1 MRFSRTEAI
10 LASALDARA
19 FPALAIDVGGRA
31 GSRWSS
37 AVGRLTFD
45 ASSAPCRPDT
55 IFDLASL
62 TKVIAT
68 SSLAMRLVADGRL
81 NLDAPVS
88 RFLET
93 WKRTD
98 RRDVRVRQLLD
109 HSSGLPA
116 HDRVWIDGVAGRAA
130 IDARIAALPLAYPT
144 GSRSVYSDVGF
155 IALGFVLETI
165 AGCALARQFAAFAEP
180 WSASLGYR
188 PSAAERVRIAP
199 TEVDPWRGRL
209 LVGEVHDENA
219 AQLDGVA
226 AHAGLFGSAE
236 DVAAFAR
243 LVLETFD
250 SRTRLGDADLMRRF
264 ATRTG
269 VPGSSRALG
278 WDTMRPT
285 SSCGTRLSVSA
296 IGHTGFTG
304 TSLWID
310 WARDL
315 YVVVLT
321 NRVHPTRT
329 RDAFVALRP
338 AIHDAIVA
346 DLDAAG
352 ALLPAAAA

>member
-1 MRFSRTEAI
+1 MRFSRTEAL
-10 LASALDARA
+10 LAAAIETRVC
-19 FPALAIDVGGRA
+19 PAIAIDVGGRA

-55 IFDLASL
+55 VFDLASL

-68 SSLAMRLVADGRL
+68 TSLAMRLVADGRL
-81 NLDAPVS
+81 NLDTSVAHVLP
-88 RFLET
+88 T
-93 WKRTD
+93 WRRPD
-98 RRDVRVRQLLD
+98 RRDIRIRQLLD

-116 HDRVWIDGVAGRAA
+116 HDRLWSDRIAGRAA

-144 GSRSVYSDVGF
+144 GSRSIYSDVGF
-155 IALGFVLETI
+155 IALGFVLEAV
-165 AGCALARQFAAFAEP
+165 AGSTLDRQFDAFAAP
-180 WSASLGYR
+180 WSRSLGYR
-188 PSAAERVRIAP
+188 PPAAVRARIAP
-199 TEVDPWRGRL
+199 TEIDPWRGRL

-226 AHAGLFGSAE
+226 AHAGLFGSVE

-243 LVLETFD
+243 LVLATFHD
-250 SRTRLGDADLMRRF
+250 RTRLGDPDLMRRF
-264 ATRTG
+264 AAPTG

-278 WDTMRPT
+278 WDTTRPT
-285 SSCGTRLSVSA
+285 SSCGTRLSASA

-315 YVVVLT
+315 YVVLLS
-321 NRVHPTRT
+321 NRVHPTRAN
-329 RDAFVALRP
+329 DAFVVLRP
-338 AIHDAIVA
+338 RIHDAVVA
-346 DLDAAG
+346 DLEAGG
-352 ALLPAAAA
+352 ALLPAASA

>member
-1 MRFSRTEAI
+1 MRFSRTETL
-10 LASALDARA
+10 LASAIETRVC
-19 FPALAIDVGGRA
+19 PALALDVGGRA

-37 AVGRLTFD
+37 AVGRLTFE

-68 SSLAMRLVADGRL
+68 TSIAMRLVADGRL
-81 NLDAPVS
+81 DLDMPVS
-88 RFLET
+88 RVLAS
-93 WKRTD
+93 WRRPN

-116 HDRVWIDGVAGRAA
+116 HDRFWSDGIAGRAA

-144 GSRSVYSDVGF
+144 GSRSIYSDVGF
-155 IALGFVLETI
+155 IALGFVLETL
-165 AGCALARQFAAFAEP
+165 AGSPLDRQFAAFAAP
-180 WSASLGYR
+180 WSRSLGYR
-188 PSAAERVRIAP
+188 PPTGARARIAP

-209 LVGEVHDENA
+209 LVGDVHDENA

-226 AHAGLFGSAE
+226 AHAGLFGSVE

-243 LVLETFD
+243 LVLATFHG
-250 SRTRLGDADLMRRF
+250 RTRLGDPDLARRF
-264 ATRTG
+264 AARTG

-285 SSCGTRLSVSA
+285 SSCGTRLSASA

-315 YVVVLT
+315 YVVLLS
-321 NRVHPTRT
+321 NRVHPTRAN
-329 RDAFVALRP
+329 DAFVALRP
-338 AIHDAIVA
+338 AIHDAVVA
-346 DLDAAG
+346 DLEAAG
-352 ALLPAAAA
+352 DLSPASSA

>member
-1 MRFSRTEAI
+1 MRCSRTEALI
-10 LASALDARA
+10 ASAIDTRA
-19 FPALAIDVGGRA
+19 CPALAIDVGGRA
-31 GSRWSS
+31 GSRWSA

-45 ASSAPCRPDT
+45 PSSAPCRPDT

-68 SSLAMRLVADGRL
+68 TSLAMRLVADGRL
-81 NLDAPVS
+81 DLETPVS
-88 RFLET
+88 RVLPS
-93 WKRTD
+93 WRRTD

-116 HDRVWIDGVAGRAA
+116 HDRFWIEGLAGRAA

-144 GSRSVYSDVGF
+144 GSQSIYSDVGF
-155 IALGFVLETI
+155 IALGFVLETL
-165 AGCALARQFAAFAEP
+165 AGATLDRQFDAFAAP
-180 WSASLGYR
+180 WSRTLRYR
-188 PSAAERVRIAP
+188 PPSAMRGRTAP

-226 AHAGLFGSAE
+226 AHAGLFGSVE

-243 LVLETFD
+243 LVLQTFHG
-250 SRTRLGDADLMRRF
+250 RTRLGDPDLMRRF
-264 ATRTG
+264 AARTV

-285 SSCGTRLSVSA
+285 SSCGTRLSATA

-310 WARDL
+310 RTRDL
-315 YVVVLT
+315 YVVLLS
-321 NRVHPTRT
+321 NRVHPTREN
-329 RDAFVALRP
+329 DAFVALRP
-338 AIHDAIVA
+338 RIHDAVVA
-346 DLDAAG
+346 DLEDAG
-352 ALLPAAAA
+352 VLLPAAPA

>member
-1 MRFSRTEAI
+1 MRFSRTEA
-10 LASALDARA
+10 LLTSAIDTRA
-19 FPALAIDVGGRA
+19 CPALAIDIGGRV

-45 ASSAPCRPDT
+45 PSSAPCRPDT

-68 SSLAMRLVADGRL
+68 TSLAMRLVADGRL
-81 NLDAPVS
+81 NLETPVS
-88 RFLET
+88 RVLAS
-93 WKRTD
+93 WRRAD

-116 HDRVWIDGVAGRAA
+116 HDRFWMEGIAGRAA

-144 GSRSVYSDVGF
+144 GSRSIYSDVGF
-155 IALGFVLETI
+155 IALGFMLETL
-165 AGCALARQFAAFAEP
+165 GGPPLNRQFSAFAAP
-180 WSASLGYR
+180 WSRSLGYR
-188 PSAAERVRIAP
+188 PPAAARTRLAP
-199 TEVDPWRGRL
+199 TEIDPWRGRL
-209 LVGEVHDENA
+209 LAGEVHDENA
-219 AQLDGVA
+219 ALLDGVA
-226 AHAGLFGSAE
+226 AHAGLFGSVE

-243 LVLETFD
+243 LVLATFHG
-250 SRTRLGDADLMRRF
+250 RTRLGDPDLMRRF
-264 ATRTG
+264 AAPTG

-285 SSCGTRLSVSA
+285 SSCGTRLSASA

-315 YVVVLT
+315 YVVLLG
-321 NRVHPTRT
+321 NRVHPTRAN
-329 RDAFVALRP
+329 DAFVALRP
-338 AIHDAIVA
+338 RIHDAVVA
-346 DLDAAG
+346 DLEAAG
-352 ALLPAAAA
+352 ELSPAPAA